1 MSTLFDGLDF
11 GDPQHP
17 HVDPATHASAH
28 AAMVNAAGVPTWAEA
43 AAEGRGPEGGPGAG
57 VHTGPDAAALLEG
70 LNPQQREAV
79 LHEGPPLLIVAGAGS
94 GKTRVLTHRIA
105 HLLADRGV
113 QPGQVLAITFT
124 NKAAAEMRERVS
136 DLVGPRARAMW
147 VLTFH
152 SACVRILRREADKVG
167 MRSTF
172 SIYDAADSQRLMS
185 MVLRDM
191 DLDPKRYNP
200 RAFGHQVSNLKNE
213 LVDEET
219 YARRIAEE
227 GTHQEQVLA
236 QAYTEYQRRLRQAN
250 ALDFDDII
258 MTTVHMLQ
266 VFPDVAEH
274 YRRRFRHVMVDEY
287 QDTNHAQYQLV
298 KELVGSGATRTEHGV
313 EPSELVV
320 VGDADQSIYAFRGA
334 TIRNIEEFEQDYPQA
349 RTILLE
355 QNYRSTQTILR
366 AANAVIARNEGRRP
380 KNLWT
385 DSGDGARVIG
395 YVADNEHDEA
405 SFVARAIDRLSD
417 EHGVRPGDV
426 AVFYR
431 TNAQSRALEEVF
443 VRVGLP
449 YKVVGGTRFYERRE
463 VKDALAYLRL
473 LSNPADTVNLRRIL
487 NVPKRGIGERAEA
500 CVAALAE
507 RERIPFIAALGRAA
521 DAPGIATRSVAAIAG
536 FTTILEDLGR
546 VRDDEDAGVA
556 DLLEAILD
564 RTGYLAELRASHD
577 PQDETRVENL
587 AELVAVAGEFDEAR
601 RETGEVIGLEDFLER
616 VSLVADA
623 DEIPDNAEAE
633 AAGVVTLMT
642 LHTAKGLEFP
652 VVFLTGMEDGTF
664 PHLRSLGDPKELE
677 EERRLAYVGITRA
690 RERLHL
696 SRAAVRSA
704 WGAPQY
710 NPPSRFLDEIPAELV
725 EWERELSG
733 AAAIGR
739 RDQRPAVAT
748 LAARPGVRSP
758 GNRPIVPLS
767 PGDRVTHDTY
777 GLGTVVRTIG
787 EGEKTQAEVDFG
799 GELGVKRFVLRFA
812 PLEKL

>member
-11 GDPQHP
+11 GESRPAQ
-17 HVDPATHASAH
+17 VD
-28 AAMVNAAGVPTWAEA
+28 AAGVPTWAQA
-43 AAEGRGPEGGPGAG
+43 AAAGLGPDGGPGAG
-57 VHTGPDAAALLEG
+57 RVQTDPEELLAG

-79 LHEGPPLLIVAGAGS
+79 LHEGGPLLIVAGAGS
-94 GKTRVLTHRIA
+94 GKTRVLTQRIA
-105 HLLADRGV
+105 HLLAARAV

-136 DLVGPRARAMW
+136 ALVGPRAKAMW
-147 VLTFH
+147 VMTFH

-185 MVLRDM
+185 MVLRDL

-200 RAFGHQVSNLKNE
+200 RSFSHQVSNLKNE

-219 YARRIAEE
+219 YASRTGEASP
-227 GTHQEQVLA
+227 HQEQVLA
-236 QAYTEYQRRLRQAN
+236 EAYSMYQRRLRQAN
-250 ALDFDDII
+250 AMDFDDLI
-258 MTTVHMLQ
+258 MTTVHMFQ
-266 VFPDVAEH
+266 AFPEVAEH

-298 KELVGSGATRTEHGV
+298 RELVGSEGTRTDHGV

-334 TIRNIEEFEQDYPQA
+334 TIRNIEEFEVDYPDA

-366 AANAVIARNEGRRP
+366 AANAVIARNEGRRK
-380 KNLWT
+380 KNLWSET
-385 DSGDGARVIG
+385 GDGARIVG
-395 YVADNEHDEA
+395 YVGDNEHDEA
-405 SFVARAIDRLSD
+405 SFVARTIDRLGD
-417 EHGVRPGDV
+417 EHGIRPRDV

-463 VKDALAYLRL
+463 VKDALAYLRV
-473 LSNPADTVNLRRIL
+473 LSNPTDTVNLRRIL
-487 NVPKRGIGERAEA
+487 NVPKRGIGDRAEA
-500 CVAALAE
+500 CVGALAE
-507 RERIPFIAALGRAA
+507 RERIPFVAALGRPE
-521 DAPGIATRSVAAIAG
+521 DAPGIATRSVTAIKG
-536 FTTILEDLGR
+536 FTSLLEGLGQ
-546 VRDDEDAGVA
+546 VRDDEDAGVS
-556 DLLEAILD
+556 DLLEAVLD
-564 RTGYLAELRASHD
+564 RSGYVAELRESRD

-587 AELVAVAGEFDEAR
+587 AELVAVAREFDEAR
-601 RETGEVIGLEDFLER
+601 RETGEVIALEDFLEQ

-623 DEIPDNAEAE
+623 DEIPDTAEAE

-664 PHLRSLGDPKELE
+664 PHLRSLADPKELE

-710 NPPSRFLDEIPAELV
+710 NPPSRFLDEIPAELLQ
-725 EWERELSG
+725 WERELSG
-733 AAAIGR
+733 AAAVGR

-758 GNRPIVPLS
+758 GNRPVIALS
-767 PGDRVTHDTY
+767 AGDRVTHDSF
-777 GLGTVVRTIG
+777 GLGTVVRTLG
-787 EGEKTQAEVDFG
+787 EGDKTQAEVDFG
-799 GELGVKRFVLRFA
+799 GDLGVKRFVLRYA